1 MVMLA
6 NQKFLIGVTGAI
18 AAYKSVELVR
28 RLRDEGALV
37 RVVMTDSAKAFI
49 TPLTFQAVSGYPVAS
64 DLFLSASISGMEHID
79 LARWCDFVLIAPAN
93 ANFISRLAHGRADD
107 LLTTLCLATQAPVAV
122 APSMNQRM
130 WHNKIIQVNV
140 NRLREY
146 GIYVFGPS
154 IGAQACGEYGPGRL
168 LEPEELID
176 QLKITCT
183 EKVLLGK
190 RILITAGPTQEAID
204 PVRYLT
210 NHSSGK
216 MGYALAEAAA
226 AMGAEI
232 TLISGPTQLMVSPKI
247 NRVNVTST
255 IQMFDAVMQRIADC
269 DVFISAAAVS
279 DYRAKDRVSQKI
291 KKSEKNM
298 TLDLVRNPD
307 IISSVGKLS
316 KKPFII
322 GFALETDNHLINAK
336 TKLRQKNMDMIVL
349 NSESALNSDENVV
362 TVIDRLEQM
371 KNFSASKTFIAIEL
385 MKLFMSRQLFLKKS
399 YD

>member
-1 MVMLA
+1 MLA

-28 RLRDEGALV
+28 RLCNEGASV
-37 RVVMTDSAKAFI
+37 RVVMTESAKAFVA
-49 TPLTFQAVSGYPVAS
+49 PLTFQTVSGYPVVS
-64 DLFLSASISGMEHID
+64 DLFVSTSASGMVHID
-79 LARWCDFVLIAPAN
+79 LARWCDFVLVAPAS
-93 ANFISRLAHGRADD
+93 ANFISRLVHGRTDD

-122 APSMNQRM
+122 APSMNQQM
-130 WHNKIIQVNV
+130 WRNKIIQVNV

-146 GIYVFGPS
+146 GIHVFGPA
-154 IGAQACGEYGPGRL
+154 IGAQACGECGPGRF
-168 LEPEELID
+168 LEPQELID
-176 QLKITCT
+176 QLKITCM

-216 MGYALAEAAA
+216 MGYALAEIATE
-226 AMGAEI
+226 MGAEI
-232 TLISGPTQLMVSPKI
+232 TLISGPTQLMTSTKI

-255 IQMFDAVMQRIADC
+255 IQMFDAVMNRITNC

-279 DYRAKDRVSQKI
+279 DYRAKDQASQKI
-291 KKSEKNM
+291 KKLEKNM

-316 KKPFII
+316 KNIFIV
-322 GFALETDNHLINAK
+322 GFALETDNYLMNAK
-336 TKLRQKNMDMIVL
+336 IKLRQKNMDMLVL
-349 NSESALNSDENVV
+349 NGESALNSDENVV
-362 TVIDRLEQM
+362 TVIDRLEQI

-385 MKLFMSRQLFLKKS
+385 MKLLSQKLFFKKS

>member
-1 MVMLA
+1 MLA
-6 NQKFLIGVTGAI
+6 NQKFLIGVTGSI

-28 RLRDEGALV
+28 RLCNEGALV
-37 RVVMTDSAKAFI
+37 RVVMTESAKSFI
-49 TPLTFQAVSGYPVAS
+49 TPLTFQTVSGYPVIS
-64 DLFLSASISGMEHID
+64 DLFVSTNTTRMAHID
-79 LARWCDFVLIAPAN
+79 LARWCDFVLVAPAS
-93 ANFISRLAHGRADD
+93 ADFISRLAHGRADD
-107 LLTTLCLATQAPVAV
+107 LLTTLCLATQAPVAI
-122 APSMNQRM
+122 APSMNQQM
-130 WHNKIIQVNV
+130 WCNKIIQTNV

-146 GIYVFGPS
+146 GIRIFGPA

-168 LEPEELID
+168 IEPQELIN
-176 QLKITCT
+176 QLKIICI

-216 MGYALAEAAA
+216 MGYALAEAAS

-232 TLISGPTQLMVSPKI
+232 TLISGPTRLMTSAKI

-255 IQMFDAVMQRIADC
+255 IQMFDAVMNCITNC

-279 DYRAKDRVSQKI
+279 DYRVKDQASQKI

-316 KKPFII
+316 KNLFIV
-322 GFALETDNHLINAK
+322 GFALETDNYLANAR
-336 TKLRQKNMDMIVL
+336 TKLHQKNMDMLVL
-349 NSESALNSDENVV
+349 NGESALNSDENVV
-362 TVIDRLEQM
+362 TVINRLEQI
-371 KNFSASKTFIAIEL
+371 KNFSASKAFIAIEL
-385 MKLFMSRQLFLKKS
+385 MRLLSQQLFLKKS

>member
-1 MVMLA
+1 MLA
-6 NQKFLIGVTGAI
+6 NQKFLIGVTGAV

-28 RLRDEGALV
+28 RLCNEGASV
-37 RVVMTDSAKAFI
+37 RVVMTESAKAFVA
-49 TPLTFQAVSGYPVAS
+49 PLTFQAVSGYPVTS
-64 DLFLSASISGMEHID
+64 DLFVSASVSGMEHID
-79 LARWCDFVLIAPAN
+79 LARWCDFVLIAPAS
-93 ANFISRLAHGRADD
+93 ASFISRLAHGQADD

-122 APSMNQRM
+122 APSMNQQM
-130 WHNKIIQVNV
+130 WCNKIIQVNV
-140 NRLREY
+140 NRLRKY
-146 GIYVFGPS
+146 GIYVFGPAV
-154 IGAQACGEYGPGRL
+154 GAQACGEYGPGRL
-168 LEPEELID
+168 LEPEELIN
-176 QLKITCT
+176 QLKIICT

-216 MGYALAEAAA
+216 MGYALAEAAV

-232 TLISGPTQLMVSPKI
+232 TLISGPTQLMASPKI

-255 IQMFDAVMQRIADC
+255 IQMFDAVMKRIVNC

-279 DYRAKDRVSQKI
+279 DYRAKNQASQKI

-307 IISSVGKLS
+307 IITSVGRLS
-316 KKPFII
+316 KNLFIV
-322 GFALETDNHLINAK
+322 GFALETDNYLINAR
-336 TKLRQKNMDMIVL
+336 TKLRQKNMDMLVL
-349 NSESALNSDENVV
+349 NDEHALNSDKNVV
-362 TVIDRLEQM
+362 TVIDRLEQI

-385 MKLFMSRQLFLKKS
+385 MKLLSQQLFFKKS